1 MEIVKALIAT
11 YSSSFNSYM
20 FSAPSEMLDSVPGTL
35 MLSDCLD
42 LCQSNDTC
50 SSVNYETGLCILF
63 ASNADK
69 MPGEFFWEKGNK
81 NAIKSQAYSELQ
93 QKIVLLLKLKKKLI
107 ARKEVA
113 F

>member
-11 YSSSFNSYM
+11 YSFSFNSYM

-69 MPGEFFWEKGNK
+69 MPGEFFWKME
-81 NAIKSQAYSELQ
+81 IKML
-93 QKIVLLLKLKKKLI
+93 
-107 ARKEVA
+107 
-113 F
+113 

>member
-1 MEIVKALIAT
+1 
-11 YSSSFNSYM
+11 M
-20 FSAPSEMLDSVPGTL
+20 FSAANEMLDSVPGTL

-69 MPGEFFWEKGNK
+69 MPGEFFQRRKIMALSVNEIVVKYK
-81 NAIKSQAYSELQ
+81 KYER
-93 QKIVLLLKLKKKLI
+93 QKIVLEAIEGKDGIK
-107 ARKEVA
+107 
-113 F
+113 